1 MAFVSLASSWRLQL
15 CVSMKLANVHSAR
28 VSVFLKYTMF
38 NCLCFYITY
47 DSPLVENK
55 IWFHWNQTHLCCVL
69 QSEVQGSPVC
79 RGFCVQSC
87 SPSRSKVSHTFT
99 FNKSL
104 LVLLLPRVTM
114 HCLLIL
120 RAWPSGFPLTCWS
133 RRTGIGETISR
144 GDLSL
149 ASTPTGS
156 GLTWTSRA
164 SELWGEFF
172 VTDTIWKY
180 GSNVKYE
187 MTCATWHRC

>member
-1 MAFVSLASSWRLQL
+1 
-15 CVSMKLANVHSAR
+15 MKLANVHSAR

-114 HCLLIL
+114 HCLDFVCVAFRLPTNVL
-120 RAWPSGFPLTCWS
+120 KPEDWDRRDNQPWRPQLGFNSNRQRSHLDQSGF
-133 RRTGIGETISR
+133 
-144 GDLSL
+144 
-149 ASTPTGS
+149 
-156 GLTWTSRA
+156 RA
-164 SELWGEFF
+164 LG
-172 VTDTIWKY
+172 
-180 GSNVKYE
+180 
-187 MTCATWHRC
+187 